1 LGGLTWGAL
10 DAAEIRVPTEALILN
25 KNKALELKDVEAVAH
40 GGAGGVA
47 LAEAAKSYMQSLRA
61 AAERELA
68 ANPDRRV
75 YGLNTGFGSNFRDYV
90 SAERLR
96 QLQRN
101 LIISH
106 CAGMGPPAP
115 RAVVR
120 ATMVLR
126 ARSLAEGQSVIR
138 PIVVETLIDL
148 LNKDIVPAVPAH
160 GSVSASGD
168 LAPLSHIAAVLI
180 GEGAILLDAKGQ
192 AAFGAESVETA
203 RYLRDAA
210 KHGLPV
216 FTPLVLEMKEGLAL
230 NNGCQYSAAWA
241 ILAARRMRTLI
252 ETAALTTALGVQ
264 AMVGMGRPFRA
275 DLHALRPH
283 PGAREMAGWIW
294 DLLDGY
300 SFQNASADDRVA
312 FDGEIQDPYNLRCA
326 PQVLGA
332 CLDLIK
338 RAEATL
344 ACEANSVTDNPIDLN
359 VSAGGYRLDEITSGG
374 HFHGMPV
381 AVDVYG
387 LLQAAG
393 IMARLSNM
401 RCVRYVDAR
410 RNKGLGPQVRGE
422 APDVTESGLLIP
434 EYATAGLCN
443 EIWGLA
449 MPSHLMSM
457 STDSGQE
464 DHVSMAAG
472 VAMRAYQATERLA
485 EVLAIE
491 LAYASQALITRSL
504 NDGLVTRVLDTS
516 LGGETPAPSQAA
528 WGGRQR
534 TIAFEK
540 TWRMSMSAEELAPSR
555 LTAPAIAVIRQA
567 FPPVER
573 DRELSRDMMRLSAKV
588 LSGEIVGA
596 TGFGF
601 GRH

>member
-1 LGGLTWGAL
+1 VAAGRTIVLNKGSELSLADVVTVATHVDL
-10 DAAEIRVPTEALILN
+10 HVSLHESARAYMARLRKAAEE
-25 KNKALELKDVEAVAH
+25 
-40 GGAGGVA
+40 
-47 LAEAAKSYMQSLRA
+47 Q
-61 AAERELA
+61 LA
-68 ANPDRRV
+68 ADPNRRV

-90 SAERLR
+90 SPERLR

-101 LIISH
+101 LIVSH

-115 RAVVR
+115 REVVR
-120 ATMVLR
+120 ATMLLR

-138 PIVVETLIDL
+138 PVVVETLLDL
-148 LNKDIVPAVPAH
+148 LNKDLVPAVPAH

-180 GEGAILLDAKGQ
+180 GEGAILLDAKGRV
-192 AAFGAESVETA
+192 AFGGESVETA
-203 RYLRDAA
+203 RYLAEAA
-210 KHGLPV
+210 KHGLPTFAPV
-216 FTPLVLEMKEGLAL
+216 TLEMKEGLAL

-241 ILAARRMRTLI
+241 LLAAARMRTLI

-264 AMVGMGRPFRA
+264 AMVGMGRPFRG

-283 PGAREMAGWIW
+283 PGAQEIAGWIW
-294 DLLDGY
+294 DLLEGY
-300 SFQNASADDRVA
+300 AFRDASADDRVA

-338 RAEATL
+338 RAETTL
-344 ACEANSVTDNPIDLN
+344 LCEANSVTDNPIDLN
-359 VSAGGYRLDEITSGG
+359 TDAASYRLDEITSGG

-381 AVDVYG
+381 AVDAFG

-422 APDVTESGLLIP
+422 EPDVTESGLLIA
-434 EYATAGLCN
+434 EYTTAGLCN

-464 DHVSMAAG
+464 DHVSMAAS
-472 VAMRAYQATERLA
+472 VAMRAYQAAGRLA

-491 LAYASQALITRSL
+491 LAYASQAMITRSQ
-504 NDGLVTRVLDTS
+504 NDGLVTRVLDQS
-516 LGGETPAPSQAA
+516 LGGETPASSQAD
-528 WGGRQR
+528 WGGRRR

-540 TWRMSMSAEELAPSR
+540 TWRMSMSGPELAAST
-555 LTAPAIAVIRQA
+555 LTAPAIVAIRQA

-573 DRELSRDMMRLSAKV
+573 DREVSKDMMVLAAKV
-588 LSGEIVGA
+588 LTGEIADA
-596 TGFGF
+596 TGFRF